1 MFLFRLINSISLIW
15 KLLTDKRV
23 PFFIRMSLP
32 LALIYTLSPID
43 FLPDLIPFAG
53 RLDDLVALAIGLMVL
68 LKLAPKKVV
77 NEHKKNQ
84 ADVIDGEFREDDN
97 RKSKKRK
104 DSK

>member
-1 MFLFRLINSISLIW
+1 MYP
-15 KLLTDKRV
+15 DGC
-23 PFFIRMSLP
+23 SLP
-32 LALIYTLSPID
+32 LKIRSQAALNAID

>member
-1 MFLFRLINSISLIW
+1 MERENYVRPAI
-15 KLLTDKRV
+15 
-23 PFFIRMSLP
+23 
-32 LALIYTLSPID
+32 LAD
-43 FLPDLIPFAG
+43 
-53 RLDDLVALAIGLMVL
+53 V

-84 ADVIDGEFREDDN
+84 SDVIDGEFREDDN

>member
-1 MFLFRLINSISLIW
+1 MWSL
-15 KLLTDKRV
+15 
-23 PFFIRMSLP
+23 
-32 LALIYTLSPID
+32 
-43 FLPDLIPFAG
+43 
-53 RLDDLVALAIGLMVL
+53 LVETIGLMVL

-84 ADVIDGEFREDDN
+84 DDVIDGEFREDDN

>member
-1 MFLFRLINSISLIW
+1 
-15 KLLTDKRV
+15 
-23 PFFIRMSLP
+23 
-32 LALIYTLSPID
+32 
-43 FLPDLIPFAG
+43 
-53 RLDDLVALAIGLMVL
+53 MVL